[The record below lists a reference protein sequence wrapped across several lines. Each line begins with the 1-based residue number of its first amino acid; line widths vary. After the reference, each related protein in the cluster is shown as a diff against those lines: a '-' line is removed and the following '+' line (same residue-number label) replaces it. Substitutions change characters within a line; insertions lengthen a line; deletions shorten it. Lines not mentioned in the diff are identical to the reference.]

1 MSRLAVLALAMLATS
16 AMAADGVTPPLPV
29 YVSGIYGHAGQGMTG
44 LASINLVAGRGNAQA
59 NLAAITL
66 TPHGAASASGRQT
79 TAVVAGDVARG
90 ATAHIGDDALS
101 SGSGVLAVNQASGAA
116 NAQINLL
123 VLGGDDAAAHM
134 FQNVDVTALAAVA
147 SGVPLEPDAA
157 PVLPSLRDARID
169 GAAFANPQG
178 VLQLNQTAGVG
189 NASANAIVLQIPGGT
204 P

>member
-1 MSRLAVLALAMLATS
+1 VSRVALLVLAMLATP
-16 AMAADGVTPPLPV
+16 AMAADGPTPPLPV
-29 YVSGIYGHAGQGMTG
+29 YATGIDGHAGAGMTG

-66 TPHGAASASGRQT
+66 TPHDMATASGLQT
-79 TAVVAGDVARG
+79 TAVAPGDVARG
-90 ATAHIGDDALS
+90 AIAHIGENALS

-116 NAQINLL
+116 NAQLNLL
-123 VLGGDDAAAHM
+123 VLGGDDVAAHM

-157 PVLPSLRDARID
+157 LVLPPARDARID